1 MKFIKIYKNLKPK
14 KANRGI
20 YYLRK
25 YYMDKK
31 TAQIVKDLID
41 NFIEREELL
50 KELLNDREKELADL
64 KVEYDKMIEG
74 MI

>member
-1 MKFIKIYKNLKPK
+1 
-14 KANRGI
+14 
-20 YYLRK
+20 
-25 YYMDKK
+25 MDKK

>member
-1 MKFIKIYKNLKPK
+1 MKSTKIYRNLKPK

-20 YYLRK
+20 YYLKK

-41 NFIEREELL
+41 SFVGREELL
-50 KELLNDREKELADL
+50 KDLLKDRENELAEL
-64 KVEYDKMIEG
+64 KKEFDRVTS
-74 MI
+74 

>member
-1 MKFIKIYKNLKPK
+1 
-14 KANRGI
+14 
-20 YYLRK
+20 
-25 YYMDKK
+25 MDKK

-50 KELLNDREKELADL
+50 KELLKDREKELADL
-64 KVEYDKMIEG
+64 KIEYDKIIEG